1 MLWSSVVFAIDW
13 RKYLCKTLKITCRHA
28 SNQQTRNTTY
38 RNIQYCYL
46 LWSRKKVQSIEITL
60 EWNDSFIIWF
70 RDTLHFIIYIRKN
83 NTCMTMTHE
92 HRNVNWLRLNR
103 QSFYRNQKRQR
114 VPIDQYQFRT
124 IRKLIRSVSHGQV
137 PYRYLDALPNR
148 SCNFAMTGEWVIR
161 IFFTLRGLGWNCF
174 HNFIPRAS

>member
-1 MLWSSVVFAIDW
+1 MFWSRVVLIAIDW

-46 LWSRKKVQSIEITL
+46 LWSRRKVQSIEITL

-70 RDTLHFIIYIRKN
+70 CDTLHFIYQIKYYDDD
-83 NTCMTMTHE
+83 TYE

-103 QSFYRNQKRQR
+103 QSFYRNRKRQL
-114 VPIDQYQFRT
+114 VPIDRYRFRS
-124 IRKLIRSVSHGQV
+124 IGKLIGSVSHDRV
-137 PYRYLDALPNR
+137 PYRYLDALPY
-148 SCNFAMTGEWVIR
+148 
-161 IFFTLRGLGWNCF
+161 NC
-174 HNFIPRAS
+174 ILYS